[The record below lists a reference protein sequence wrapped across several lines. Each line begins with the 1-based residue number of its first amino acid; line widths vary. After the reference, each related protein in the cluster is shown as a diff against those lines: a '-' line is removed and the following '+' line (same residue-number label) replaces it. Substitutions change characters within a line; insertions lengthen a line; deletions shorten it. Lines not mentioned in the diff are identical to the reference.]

1 VTPAGATATNSLEAY
16 TVRRE
21 ADLHQA
27 ASALQRENAGWVVMW
42 VTWRRRFCAFSGLI
56 HTTGVI
62 VEATTQER
70 LLVLMRRVETETR
83 TTRPVSSPR
92 ST

>member
-1 VTPAGATATNSLEAY
+1 M
-16 TVRRE
+16 RRE

-42 VTWRRRFCAFSGLI
+42 GTWRRRFCAFSGLI
-56 HTTGVI
+56 HPTGVI
-62 VEATTQER
+62 VEATTPER
-70 LLVLMRRVETETR
+70 LLVLIRQVEAETR
-83 TTRPVSSPR
+83 TTRPVSTPR